1 MRCGIILLL
10 VSVCTLCSES
20 AALSNSESVN
30 TDTQINV
37 MHKAGQTFITW
48 TENGDVNS
56 KYNLYAYNKPITADN
71 LGSAKLAAVGIPSGT
86 GADLILEQWKPL
98 PIIYAKK
105 DIYSSD
111 WYYDI
116 LVADE
121 ARLGHPKQG
130 YVTSTFGKPLSPGT
144 GLYVRNITN
153 PETTYYAIAIL
164 DQTGKPAGPVISTVS
179 PVEEKPGKPEPVL
192 EKLKKCDTGETVRYY
207 THWSTKDISLKE
219 NMPFKFE
226 VQTGSGVGK
235 GKPSSLVIL
244 LHGAGGAETL
254 PVPIGEN
261 FIVIVPN
268 NYTPGFPFVY
278 DWWYGY
284 NTECIGGDPA
294 KGVNVNFTEKRLLY
308 IIDWAKSAFDIDE
321 NRVYLTGG
329 SMGGT
334 GTINFGLRHPEIFA
348 AIYANVPHTSMGDG
362 VSDHESWFAGMWGK
376 RADAVKTN
384 EGINIWDRL
393 NMTAYV
399 ADPKN
404 DIPFVKTLNSRVD
417 PAMPW
422 QQIPPFVKAM
432 NDARRGF
439 VSGWGVGMHNLAFE
453 HRPVL
458 TRKFDPFRIVKNES
472 YPAFSNTSIN
482 DDPGNGGKENGTLTG
497 QMGGGFDWQI
507 LADEKNKWSAKISNI
522 TDPKVDVT
530 ADITPRRLQK
540 LKVVDNKKY
549 FYTNTD
555 SQGNLLQSGYIEPDD
570 LKLLILNKITIT
582 PEGNTVTV
590 IRK

>member
-1 MRCGIILLL
+1 MRYGFLFLPVL
-10 VSVCTLCSES
+10 VLTLYSEP
-20 AALSNSESVN
+20 AAFADKSTQNI
-30 TDTQINV
+30 DTRINV
-37 MHKAGQTFITW
+37 IHKSGQTFITW
-48 TENGDVNS
+48 TEDTDANIE
-56 KYNLYAYNKPITADN
+56 YNLYASDKPITADN
-71 LGSAKLAAVGIPSGT
+71 LDSAKLVAREIPAGT
-86 GADLILEQWKPL
+86 GNDLILEQWKPL
-98 PIIYAKK
+98 PIIYARK
-105 DIYSSD
+105 DQYSSD
-111 WYYDI
+111 WYYDV
-116 LVADE
+116 LVADAE
-121 ARLGHPKQG
+121 RLGKPKQG
-130 YVTSTFGKPLSPGT
+130 YVISTFGKPLSPGT
-144 GLYVRNITN
+144 GLYVRNIEN
-153 PETTYYAIAIL
+153 PGTTYYAVAAV
-164 DQTGKPAGPVISTVS
+164 DQTGKLAGSVISADS

-192 EKLKKCDTGETVRYY
+192 EKLKKCDTGETIRYY
-207 THWSTKDISLKE
+207 THWSDKKIALKE

-226 VQTGSGVGK
+226 VQTGVEVGK

-284 NTECIGGDPA
+284 NTESYGGDPK

-308 IIDWAKSAFDIDE
+308 IIEWAKSAFDIDE
-321 NRVYLTGG
+321 NRIYLTGA

-348 AIYANVPHTSMGDG
+348 AIYANVPHTNTGDG
-362 VSDHESWFAGMWGK
+362 VSDHESWFAAMWGK

-393 NMTAYV
+393 NMTAYI

-404 DIPFVKTLNSRVD
+404 EIPFVKTLNSRED

-432 NDARRGF
+432 NAARRGF

-453 HRPVL
+453 HRPVI

-472 YPAFSNTSIN
+472 YPAFSNSSIN
-482 DDPGNGGKENGTLTG
+482 DDPGNGDKENGTLTG

-522 TDPKVDVT
+522 TDPAINVT

-540 LKVVDNKKY
+540 LKVADNKKY

-555 SQGNLLQSGYIEPDD
+555 SQGNLLQSGNIEPDD
-570 LKLLILNKITIT
+570 LKLLTLKQIIIT
-582 PEGNTVTV
+582 PEGNTITLT
-590 IRK
+590 RK